1 MRSYQFTNRYRL
13 ISRTDIQQM
22 IMLYHIKNII
32 KVYII
37 KKHNPIHTS
46 KFKYLYYFS
55 CILNIIHSPDLRANK
70 VQKQSVDKILLMSR
84 GLNIG
89 IIWIYKRRYTQKWL
103 KRSKIPLITYLRIQL
118 IILCV
123 FESNYPFLRKNLKQ
137 KFLPKSNSKIHN
149 S

>member
-22 IMLYHIKNII
+22 IMLYRIKNII

-55 CILNIIHSPDLRANK
+55 CILNIIHSPDSKAIEI
-70 VQKQSVDKILLMSR
+70 QKQNIDGILLTYR
-84 GLNIG
+84 GQNIR

-103 KRSKIPLITYLRIQL
+103 KRSKIPLITYLRVQI

-137 KFLPKSNSKIHN
+137 RFLPKSNSKIHN

>member
-13 ISRTDIQQM
+13 ISRTYIQQM
-22 IMLYHIKNII
+22 IMLYRIKNII

-55 CILNIIHSPDLRANK
+55 CILNIIHSPDSKADK
-70 VQKQSVDKILLMSR
+70 FQKQSVDEILLMSR

-103 KRSKIPLITYLRIQL
+103 KRSKIPLITYLRVQI

-137 KFLPKSNSKIHN
+137 RFLPKSNSKIHN